1 MILFVLK
8 KKLFKSF
15 IKTIKAHSEWN
26 KEEFGKALVVFSGKF
41 FTAFKETNGDLFE
54 SWNGIFMTIYTRDH
68 SVFENPNLF
77 EKGNLRSILLTK
89 MVKTFSVFKG
99 FGIVFF
105 LWFPI
110 LEKIFKTLKKI
121 GKSFEIWGRE
131 FFCSFAKS
139 SGLGKGFFW
148 NPLSFCEIN
157 NLLSQSFKVYAVFFG
172 KRI

>member
-68 SVFENPNLF
+68 SVFENPDLF
-77 EKGNLRSILLTK
+77 KKGNLKIILLFEVIKLLSILD
-89 MVKTFSVFKG
+89 G
-99 FGIVFF
+99 FGILPRFF
-105 LWFPI
+105 FDN
-110 LEKIFKTLKKI
+110 EIFKAFKKESE
-121 GKSFEIWGRE
+121 SFKIWNGEFAGRLAQE
-131 FFCSFAKS
+131 V
-139 SGLGKGFFW
+139 GLGKCVFG
-148 NPLSFCEIN
+148 NPVSFCKIDD
-157 NLLSQSFKVYAVFFG
+157 LLSQSFKVCAVFFG
-172 KRI
+172 Q